1 VSLFQSPMDALRI
14 SILLAILSCPL
25 GADTPA
31 TILPSGNLEP
41 TKSSGSAGEEVRLE
55 NGPGVTLSGIL
66 TVPSGAGPHPA
77 VVLLSGLREGER
89 ALTEHLAN
97 AGVAVLTFDARGSG
111 KSSGTFLSWMPDT
124 TAVDALAWIRWLGTR
139 PGIDP
144 KRIGLV
150 GHSQGGV
157 AAGIAAG
164 REPERIAFVVLL
176 AAVGV
181 PVDEWQLHQMADRGR
196 ALGLDAAVVAKCVE
210 LQHDLFRHV
219 VGVKDNAAALKIAQE
234 TATRHLAGFT
244 PEERQQLE
252 LNDEV
257 IKGMIKQAGEPWFR
271 EFLAYD
277 PRPAFRKVKCPVLA
291 LHGSSDIQV
300 AAKENLEGIAAALKD
315 GGNLRVKTI
324 ELPGLDHEFRTRAAG
339 SIREPSPDQQPLA
352 ATALTAVCDWIREQT
367 RR

>member
-1 VSLFQSPMDALRI
+1 MNALRI

-31 TILPSGNLEP
+31 ILLPSGNLEP
-41 TKSSGSAGEEVRLE
+41 PKSSGSPGEEVRLE
-55 NGPGVTLSGIL
+55 NGSGVSLSGVL
-66 TVPSGAGPHPA
+66 TLPSGAGLHPA

-89 ALTEHLAN
+89 ALTEHLVN

-111 KSSGTFLSWMPDT
+111 KSFGTLLLWNPDT
-124 TAVDALAWIRWLGTR
+124 TADDALAWIRWLGTR

-176 AAVGV
+176 AAVGA
-181 PVDEWQLHQMADRGR
+181 PVDEWQLRQMSDRGR
-196 ALGLDAAVVAKCVE
+196 ALGLDAAAVAKYVE
-210 LQHDLFRHV
+210 LQRDLYRHV

-234 TATRHLAGFT
+234 TATQHLAGFT
-244 PEERQQLE
+244 PEERRQLE
-252 LNDEV
+252 LDDKAINR
-257 IKGMIKQAGEPWFR
+257 MIKQAGEPWFR

-300 AAKENLEGIAAALKD
+300 AAKENLESIAAALKD
-315 GGNLRVKTI
+315 GGNLRVKTF
-324 ELPGLDHEFRTRAAG
+324 ELPGLDHEFRTRPAG
-339 SIREPSPDQQPLA
+339 SIREPSPGKQPFA
-352 ATALTAVCDWIREQT
+352 PVALTAVCDWIREQT